1 MPVAPVARGDLT
13 PAERAD
19 LDRTIRAAEQSSRVE
34 FSVFRGISKG
44 DPRDFAQS
52 LHAALPAPD
61 RTVLIMV
68 DPVARV
74 LEIVTGAQVRRTLTD
89 REAKLAVV
97 AMQTAFADG
106 DEVGGLKRGVNLLA
120 EYARA
125 PETLHADA

>member
-1 MPVAPVARGDLT
+1 MAPVARGDLS
-13 PAERAD
+13 AVERAD

-34 FSVFRGISKG
+34 FSVFRGISEG
-44 DPRDFAQS
+44 EPRAFAQS

-61 RTVLIMV
+61 RTVLIML

-74 LEIVTGAQVRRTLTD
+74 LEVITGAEVRRTLTD

-106 DEVGGLKRGVNLLA
+106 DEIGGLKRGINLLA

-125 PETLHADA
+125 PQTLHAEG